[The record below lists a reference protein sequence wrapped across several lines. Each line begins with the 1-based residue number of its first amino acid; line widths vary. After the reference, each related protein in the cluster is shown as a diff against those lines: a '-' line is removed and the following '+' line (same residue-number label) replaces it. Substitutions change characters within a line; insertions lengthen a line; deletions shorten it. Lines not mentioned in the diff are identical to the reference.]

1 MGIFTEF
8 YSPAKTRMAFSA
20 SALMAFSAAQILHAV
35 ASYLILERMAAPKE
49 EQLAVRL
56 DAYVNE
62 HYTEKL
68 SAEKIAQDL
77 KVGKTQL
84 YELSREL
91 YGCGIA
97 QKIRAL
103 RIEKAKSL
111 LFKSKDLPLSEVA
124 FQCGFEDYNYFIT
137 VFRREVGLS
146 PAVWRRK
153 NSGSG
158 ISPGISHDVSH
169 DLSRSVLSGTEE
181 QEDRP

>member
-1 MGIFTEF
+1 M
-8 YSPAKTRMAFSA
+8 
-20 SALMAFSAAQILHAV
+20 
-35 ASYLILERMAAPKE
+35 
-49 EQLAVRL
+49 
-56 DAYVNE
+56 NE

-68 SAEKIAQDL
+68 NAAKIAQDL

-91 YGCGIA
+91 YSCGIA

-111 LFKSKDLPLSEVA
+111 LLRSKDLPLSEVA

-153 NSGSG
+153 NTGSA
-158 ISPGISHDVSH
+158 ISPGTSHGLSH

-181 QEDRP
+181 REDRP